1 MKMNN
6 KKSTKRALLSSVLSL
21 VLCMAMLIGTTFA
34 WFTDNVTSGGNIIKS
49 GKLDV
54 TMEWAEGDEDPTADA
69 TAWKDASTG
78 PIFKSELWEPGY
90 TEAKHIKVS
99 NIGTLALK
107 YQMRILAN
115 GVVSELA
122 DVIDVYYIAPDADG
136 NVKAISRADLKDD
149 NKIGTLSNV
158 LNNASDVAISKKI
171 AGSLEAGK
179 SNTVTIALKMQESAG
194 NEYQNLSIGTDFSI
208 QLLAT
213 QMTSEEDSFDKT
225 YDTNADFAAQEKP
238 SAMVYA
244 LSPSK
249 LQSITIG
256 GVDGN
261 PTLDTGY
268 SFQPTETYKQA
279 LESKYSWA
287 HADFFVYADA
297 TVPAN
302 SMALAGYYN
311 AFNGLTWGGQTLSP
325 THWIGLS
332 SPVDVAAG
340 KDNGIRLIADGM
352 NGGSTSEGI
361 TIPYNV
367 ICDLGNDGTGFLCG
381 ASDLTGANAGT
392 TLTVELRLYETYPEG
407 ECPAD
412 HNGHSSKNCE
422 TGEYIVVGTTT
433 YTFPERPLTVKSAD
447 ELAAAVAE
455 GHTNL
460 YLADGEYDVYGC
472 GGKTLTISGS
482 ENAIIKLYNDGED
495 GCDYAFGS
503 AGTGVGDYTFNGVT
517 IDTTGNTGN
526 YKGFAYMKGTFNDCN
541 FIGAYSL
548 NNANDFVFNNCTFD
562 FKSGYLWTWGAKS
575 VTFNGCTF
583 TGNSN
588 TILAHG
594 TASTVIN
601 INNCDFAATEKGYTA
616 WNPTWT
622 AAVEIDPVNSNTYTI
637 NFTGEN
643 TITDNYAGWTR
654 VKDGSTGHVING
666 VN

>member
-1 MKMNN
+1 MKQKTT
-6 KKSTKRALLSSVLSL
+6 KKALLSSVLSL

-34 WFTDNVTSGGNIIKS
+34 WFTDNVTSSGNIIKS

-54 TMEWAEGDEDPTADA
+54 TMEWAEGDEDPTANA

-99 NIGTLALK
+99 NVGTLALK

-122 DVIDVYYIAPDADG
+122 DVIDVYYH
-136 NVKAISRADLKDD
+136 D
-149 NKIGTLSNV
+149 NAKQLTRDNYATGTKLGTLSEV
-158 LNNASDVAISKKI
+158 LNNANANAIPTKI
-171 AGSLEAGK
+171 AGDLTAKGTEKDSK
-179 SNTVTIALKMQESAG
+179 TITIALHMQESAG
-194 NEYQNLSIGTDFSI
+194 NEYQGLSIGTDFSI

-213 QMTSEEDSFDKT
+213 QMTSEEDSFDNT
-225 YDTNADFAAQEKP
+225 YDTGADFAAQEKP
-238 SAMVYA
+238 VATVFA
-244 LSPSK
+244 LSPAK
-249 LQSITIG
+249 LQGITAG
-256 GVDGN
+256 TTGA
-261 PTLDTGY
+261 TLDTGY
-268 SFQPTETYKQA
+268 SFQPTETYEQA
-279 LESKYSWA
+279 MASEYSWA

-297 TVPAN
+297 DVPAE

-311 AFNGLTWGGQTLSP
+311 AFNGLNFGGQTLSE
-325 THWIGLS
+325 TNWIALT
-332 SPVDVAAG
+332 SPEDIAAG
-340 KDNGIRLIADGM
+340 EENGVRLINTMGV
-352 NGGSTSEGI
+352 NV
-361 TIPYNV
+361 PYNAV
-367 ICDLGNDGTGFLCG
+367 CEYGNDGTGFLCG
-381 ASDLTGANAGT
+381 AADLTGANSGT
-392 TLTVELRLYETYPEG
+392 TITVELRLYETYPEG

-541 FIGAYSL
+541 FVGAYSL

-637 NFTGEN
+637 NFTGKN